1 MRVRK
6 ERKGMHMASRFE
18 RKFRMVAVC
27 ALAIAALAASPALAG
42 GKTTTTSYRC
52 AAAPNPVT
60 NVSTYTVSGSGF
72 PPGMVVNVYIKDKIS
87 TWIVSGTALDA
98 VTRMPVGTVAAGGTF
113 SIANINSFIF
123 YPSDLGTKTVSV
135 VNAYDRRTTTL
146 CQCTFSV
153 R

>member
-52 AAAPNPVT
+52 AAAPSPVT
-60 NVSTYTVSGSGF
+60 NAATYTVSGSGF

-87 TWIVSGTALDA
+87 TWIVNGSLYPG
-98 VTRMPVGTVAAGGTF
+98 GTVTANGTF
-113 SIANINSFIF
+113 SLGPIVSTVF
-123 YPSDLGTKTVSV
+123 YPKDLGTKTVSIV
-135 VNAYDRRTTTL
+135 DANDRRTTTL
-146 CQCTFSV
+146 TTCTFSV
-153 R
+153 Q

>member
-1 MRVRK
+1 
-6 ERKGMHMASRFE
+6 MHMASRFE

-42 GKTTTTSYRC
+42 GKTTTNLRC

-60 NVSTYTVSGSGF
+60 NASTYTVSGSGF
-72 PPGMVVNVYIKDKIS
+72 SPGMVVNVYIKDKIS

-123 YPSDLGTKTVSV
+123 YPSHLGTKTVSV